1 MIKRPAL
8 VSLLILS
15 IGLAAGLVVKRMYFD
30 EPELSVQQSGQ
41 SNKTQQELID
51 ESAIKA
57 EDIELVQGQQ
67 GALGWK
73 LLATSAKYNQG
84 QGLVGVTRPQL
95 TAYYGEDRKEVY
107 VRGDRGIVDQRKDN
121 LTLYENVG
129 GRFGDMELEAKEMEY
144 LGSAEKVYLKGGVT
158 VRRPDMTLTADTVEI
173 NLATRQMLAAGNV
186 IALLASNNLE
196 GTPFKE

>member
-1 MIKRPAL
+1 MKRRPAL
-8 VSLLILS
+8 ISLLILS
-15 IGLAAGLVVKRMYFD
+15 IGLAVGMAVKRMYFTD
-30 EPELSVQQSGQ
+30 PESSVQQADQ
-41 SNKTQQELID
+41 TNKTQQELID
-51 ESAIKA
+51 ESSIKA

-67 GALGWK
+67 GALSWK

-84 QGLVGVTRPQL
+84 QGLVGVERPQL
-95 TAYYGEDRKEVY
+95 TAFYGEDRKEVY

-144 LGSAEKVYLKGGVT
+144 LGSAEMVYLKGGVT

-186 IALLASNNLE
+186 VALLASNNLE